1 MQTYAILEGNMER
14 VMKKINR
21 IQNKCMRYGCEFHF
35 AEVGE
40 EYRELTDEKGE
51 TYTAR
56 FVLVEAEGKAEI
68 NGWKFIASVEHT
80 EKGNIINRSCD
91 IEVPERYYTG
101 EPVCE
106 HCNTKRMRKDT
117 FIVMNEETGEFKQV
131 GYNCLLDYTHGM
143 SAEGVAMFASGF
155 NEIISGETPYPGCDY
170 SRYVKT
176 EEFLR
181 YVAETIRHFGYVKND
196 WENRSIRSTS
206 DRASEYYGVN
216 HGWFSSWWSEK
227 YLEDLRKEMK
237 SCGFNPESAEATEET
252 EKALEWIAEQA
263 ETNNYMHNLKV
274 VCANKYLNA
283 RNMGI
288 LASLFPTYNRNLERE
303 YLRKKEAE
311 QAKASEY
318 VGNIGDRITVNI
330 KSVKLVTSWETIYG
344 MTFIWKITGEDGNV
358 YIWKTGNSI
367 GDDCKSI
374 KGTVKDHKEYRGVKQ
389 TELTRCKCAA

>member
-21 IQNKCMRYGCEFHF
+21 IQNKCKKYGCEFHF

-40 EYRELTDEKGE
+40 EYRELTNENGE

-91 IEVPERYYTG
+91 IEVPERYYNSL
-101 EPVCE
+101 PVCE

-117 FIVMNEETGEFKQV
+117 YIVMNEETGEFKQV
-131 GYNCLLDYTHGM
+131 GRSCLADYTNGM

-155 NEIISGETPYPGCDY
+155 DEIISGEAPYPDGNY
-170 SRYVKT
+170 SRYIKT
-176 EEFLR
+176 EEFLK

-216 HGWFSSWWSEK
+216 HGWFSSWWSER

-252 EKALEWIAEQA
+252 GKALEWIAEQA

-274 VCANKYLNA
+274 VCANKYLDA

-318 VGNIGDRITVNI
+318 VGKVGDRVTVNV

-344 MTFIWKITGEDGNV
+344 MTFIWKITGEDGNI

-367 GDDCKSI
+367 EDNCKSI